1 MSTSFLHAFVVPPRR
16 AIGSLRVLDSFAL
29 QQQIMLGVG
38 LILGGGGA
46 ASLGCTLGLLDLPLS
61 LGDRVIRTAR

>member
-1 MSTSFLHAFVVPPRR
+1 MSTSFLHPVVIPPRR
-16 AIGSLRVLDSFAL
+16 AIGSLSILDGFAL

-38 LILGGGGA
+38 LILRGGGA
-46 ASLGCTLGLLDLPLS
+46 AALGCTLGLLDLPLS